1 MKAMVGTPNTAVY
14 AQTEAPS
21 GMAWIPGGAFL
32 MGSDHH
38 YPEEAPAHKVTV
50 KGFWMDIYAVTNIQF
65 RRFVEETQYL
75 TLAERAPNPQDYPQA
90 DPALLVP
97 GSAVFRQP
105 PHRVDLRNPGNWWE
119 YMPGA
124 NWQHPEGPASSLE
137 GRWNHP
143 VTHVAYEDALAY
155 ATWAGKQLPTETQWE
170 RAARGGLEAAIYA
183 WGNEFTPGGKF
194 MANTWQGA
202 FPCQN
207 LRADAQMGTLPVGS
221 FPPNSYGLYDMIGN
235 VWEWTTDWYQ
245 AHHSTRGCCHPI
257 DPTGACMEQSLD
269 PVDSQPRKVL
279 KGGSF
284 LCAPNYCQRYRPAA
298 RIPETIDTSTCHLG
312 FRCVIVAGQI

>member
-1 MKAMVGTPNTAVY
+1 MKTTVGSPNTAMH

-21 GMAWIPGGAFL
+21 GMVWIPGGTFV

-38 YPEEAPAHKVTV
+38 YPEEAPAHEATV
-50 KGFWMDIYAVTNIQF
+50 KGFWMDSYTVTNTQF
-65 RRFVEETQYL
+65 RHFVEETQYL

-105 PHRVDLRNPGNWWE
+105 ARRVDLRNPGNWWE
-119 YMPGA
+119 YTPGA

-137 GRWNHP
+137 GRWNYP

-155 ATWAGKQLPTETQWE
+155 ATWAGKHLPTEAQWE
-170 RAARGGLEAAIYA
+170 RAARGGLEAAVYA
-183 WGNEFTPGGKF
+183 WGNEFTPGGKR
-194 MANTWQGA
+194 MANTWQGE
-202 FPCQN
+202 FPWQN
-207 LRADAQMGTLPVGS
+207 RRADAQVGPLPVGS
-221 FPPNSYGLYDMIGN
+221 FPPNGYGLYDMIGN

-245 AHHSTRGCCHPI
+245 AHHAARSGCCHPV
-257 DPTGACMEQSLD
+257 DPLEQSLD
-269 PVDSQPRKVL
+269 PVSSQPRKVL

-298 RIPETIDTSTCHLG
+298 RIPETLDTSTCHLG
-312 FRCVIVAGQI
+312 FRCVIVPG